1 MSQATLKSGATG
13 AAVKELT
20 ALLVKRGYLDK
31 ASSTFDA
38 TVRAAV
44 LGFQARHVDE
54 RGEPLVAD
62 GVVGPLT
69 WWALGNTKNPA
80 VLSVPVVGDLAK
92 LPSSGGSP
100 RGRAAL
106 KVALGEMAAG
116 ACEQGGNNTGP
127 WVKKYLND
135 VVPAPNNWCAGF
147 VSWCY
152 AQHPEGVPFKYSVG
166 ARNVRDQF
174 RAKGWAYDL
183 ASGTVPEPGDI
194 IVWWR
199 GQPSGWM
206 GHIGLVHH
214 SANGIVYTIEG
225 NKGEFP
231 SHVRSFN
238 YVLSRIEQLL
248 GFGRVPF

>member
-1 MSQATLKSGATG
+1 MSQPTLKRGASG
-13 AAVKELT
+13 AAVKALT
-20 ALLVKRGYLDK
+20 TLLVGRGYL
-31 ASSTFDA
+31 ASPSSSFDA

-44 LGFQARHVDE
+44 LGFQSRHVDP

-62 GVVGPLT
+62 GIVGPLT
-69 WWALGNTKNPA
+69 WWALGNKKNPA
-80 VLSVPVVGDLAK
+80 ALSTPVPGDLAK
-92 LPSSGGSP
+92 LPASGGSP

-106 KVALGEMAAG
+106 KVALAEMAAG
-116 ACEQGGNNTGP
+116 ACEQNGNNNGP
-127 WVKKYLND
+127 WVKKYLNN
-135 VVPAPNNWCAGF
+135 VVSTPNNWCAGF
-147 VSWCY
+147 VSWCFD
-152 AQHPEGVPFKYSVG
+152 QHPDGVPYKYSVG

-183 ASGTVPEPGDI
+183 GSGTTPEPGDI

-199 GQPSGWM
+199 GQPDGWM

-214 SANGIVYTIEG
+214 TADGIVYTIEG

-231 SHVRSFN
+231 APVRSFS
-238 YVLSRIEQLL
+238 YVQSRIDKLL